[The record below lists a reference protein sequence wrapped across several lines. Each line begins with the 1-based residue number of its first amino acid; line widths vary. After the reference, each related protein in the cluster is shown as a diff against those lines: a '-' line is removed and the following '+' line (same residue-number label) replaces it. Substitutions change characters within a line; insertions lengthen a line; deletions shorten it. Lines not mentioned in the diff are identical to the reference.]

1 MNTYQLLLILHVAAA
16 IAFVGPLMLAPRL
29 LHLLRND
36 AGRAT
41 LHMLHQQIGI
51 AGWVLSIGG
60 LVLLYLQQWAW
71 LQTGWMR
78 LSLALF
84 IGTQAIDHFWADRE
98 EQKIESDTALS
109 NAKLK
114 AWLLVKVAVFLAI
127 SALMVSKPTLFA

>member
-1 MNTYQLLLILHVAAA
+1 MNTYQLLLILHVVAA
-16 IAFVGPLMLAPRL
+16 IAFIGPLMLAPRL

-41 LHMLHQQIGI
+41 LHKLHQQIGI
-51 AGWVLSIGG
+51 AGWALLIGG
-60 LVLLYLQQWAW
+60 LVLLYQQQWVW

-98 EQKIESDTALS
+98 EQKIESGTALS
-109 NAKLK
+109 DARLK
-114 AWLLVKVAVFLAI
+114 AWLIVKVTVFLAI
-127 SALMVSKPTLFA
+127 CALMVGKPALFV

>member
-1 MNTYQLLLILHVAAA
+1 MNTYQLLLILHVVAA

-41 LHMLHQQIGI
+41 LHKLHQQIGI
-51 AGWVLSIGG
+51 AGWVLLLGG
-60 LVLLYLQQWAW
+60 LVLLYQQQWAW

-84 IGTQAIDHFWADRE
+84 IGTQAIDHFWSDRE
-98 EQKIESDTALS
+98 EQKIESDTALPD
-109 NAKLK
+109 ARLK
-114 AWLLVKVAVFLAI
+114 AWLLVKVTVFLAI
-127 SALMVSKPTLFA
+127 CALMVSKPTLFS